1 MDKKEILNMA
11 QKNRNEGREYD
22 NHMASRGTTLS
33 CLTSL
38 IVGII
43 LFLVEYIAKGSI
55 NIGLLAVGL
64 TTSCVQA
71 LYEGIK
77 NKKVLLIIGG
87 CVQIPMVLLFIIA
100 FISQVVGK

>member
-43 LFLVEYIAKGSI
+43 LFLMPSYNA
-55 NIGLLAVGL
+55 
-64 TTSCVQA
+64 
-71 LYEGIK
+71 
-77 NKKVLLIIGG
+77 
-87 CVQIPMVLLFIIA
+87 
-100 FISQVVGK
+100 